1 MVSFSGSYLA
11 CLCVMACL
19 GNLSWLY
26 VNLMSSIVWLGDGAM
41 SVCALF
47 GAPIMHRMSGIKLA

>member
-1 MVSFSGSYLA
+1 M
-11 CLCVMACL
+11 MACL

-26 VNLMSSIVWLGDGAM
+26 VNSMSSIVWLGDGAM